1 VNSNA
6 SPAEANEMAN
16 APVLTKTLT
25 SEEIIADSPAKNVL
39 QDIFA
44 DLHPALTDEKRDLAS
59 IFTPQSA
66 REFLSQL
73 TNFEKLLRAEDSYD
87 ATVAKLQAQID
98 QAENVRDELLA
109 ALFEELRPI
118 ELSYRQL
125 QLFFENSKTGDGK
138 VRKPVEVYILN
149 ADPAA
154 MKDIFSMSVAVLEN
168 FVRLRNDNF
177 NFRDDICNLVV
188 PGYFPQAIREKLE
201 QIANVWGMLLIGDL
215 DDEKSFKNVE
225 RNFLPGGKYEFLKRP
240 DDQAAADVCLMGYLQ
255 YRAPHWFEKGEVS
268 EGLYGPSSVVF
279 AGAVARADDA
289 QGLAQGPVGSRFG
302 RVFGAEK
309 ARIEPLIGE
318 MEHLTMERQLI
329 PVIRDADNHLC
340 FYGCRTQAED
350 PYGVLKFFTSYRI
363 LRYLER
369 CCRHYLLQ
377 VAGQVLTRD
386 FMDQQIETPLRRLLD
401 EQVEQGTILS
411 YDLFVDKDSNKRM
424 QGICDITLTVMPTG
438 PAETF
443 VLKIDVPE
451 FSKPANPEKD
461 QKKEATRA
469 AK

>member
-1 VNSNA
+1 M
-6 SPAEANEMAN
+6 AETQT
-16 APVLTKTLT
+16 PTLT
-25 SEEIIADSPAKNVL
+25 TEQIIADSPARELL

-44 DLHPALTDEKRDLAS
+44 DLHPGLTNEKREIAS
-59 IFTPQSA
+59 IFSAQSA
-66 REFLSQL
+66 KEFLSQL
-73 TNFEKLLRAEDSYD
+73 TNFEQLISADDTYD
-87 ATVAKLQAQID
+87 ETVKKLQGQID
-98 QAENVRDELLA
+98 SAESVRDELLRQV
-109 ALFEELRPI
+109 FEQIRPL

-125 QLFFENSKTGDGK
+125 QLFFENAKVGDGK
-138 VRKPVEVYILN
+138 VRKPVELYILN
-149 ADPAA
+149 ADPKA
-154 MKDIFSMSVAVLEN
+154 MKDIFSMNIAAMEH
-168 FVRLRNDNF
+168 FVVQRNDNF

-188 PGYFPQAIREKLE
+188 PGYYPQPIREKLE
-201 QIANVWGMLLIGDL
+201 TVANAWGMLLIGDL

-240 DDQAAADVCLMGYLQ
+240 EDQAAADVCLMGYLQ
-255 YRAPHWFEKGEVS
+255 LREAHWFEKDGDAQD
-268 EGLYGPSSVVF
+268 GLYGPPSMVF

-302 RVFGAEK
+302 RVNGAMK

-318 MEHLTMERQLI
+318 MEHLSMERQLI
-329 PVIRDADNHLC
+329 PIIRDADNHLC
-340 FYGCRTQAED
+340 FYGCRTQADD

-386 FMDQQIETPLRRLLD
+386 FMDQQIETPLKRLLD
-401 EQVEQGTILS
+401 EQVEQGTILG

-424 QGICDITLTVMPTG
+424 QGICDITLNVMPTG

-451 FSKPANPEKD
+451 FSRPEPAK
-461 QKKEATRA
+461 A
-469 AK
+469 